1 MAMGAISLWSYVYN
15 IIRMFS
21 TESTG
26 TEESGCPVS
35 TSSHGETSKLLPDP
49 EISMPDLKKLQIR
62 GQSTP
67 QYLKVFFR
75 QLKTPLTFD
84 GKKLLKTVSAK
95 CDLRKVLAPSTVGV
109 IVGAVIKC
117 IGEHQLEDHFAYLR
131 VIQLE
136 KAKADK
142 IRAAEAAKPQPK
154 RPRANINGNG
164 FRVTGI
170 PENFHRGPPERYPYI
185 YDRTYMYASDSHC
198 PLSVVRPPSCNLLPN
213 HGPYFGNGY
222 QIGWYLSISGNFLS
236 GSIPFQIGNL
246 LHLQEV
252 LDLSHILFSGVIPHQ
267 LGKLQALEKLNLSH
281 ISLTGSISPV
291 FAHMISQ
298 SSIDLS
304 YNVLE
309 GSLLDYRAFQLAPL
323 EASAGIKGLCGNF
336 EGNQLQ
342 TLRDPSIFAGI
353 FILCG
358 PPLTVKCSGDEI
370 GEIPAVDGDEE
381 VEDRYEEM
389 WVYVAIQQR
398 DRLHCMGMIRKRR
411 SSNGRMVQTSS
422 PFLQQSFL
430 FLKSGEG
437 ICMSAGAQRKTFGD
451 KVEQVVGKK
460 G

>member
-1 MAMGAISLWSYVYN
+1 MS
-15 IIRMFS
+15 S

-49 EISMPDLKKLQIR
+49 EISMPESILTKDQ

-67 QYLKVFFR
+67 QYLEVFFR

-84 GKKLLKTVSAK
+84 GIKLLKTVSAK

-109 IVGAVIKC
+109 IVGFAVGLIPNEREWSALRAVIKC

-142 IRAAEAAKPQPK
+142 IRAAEAAKPQAK

-185 YDRTYMYASDSHC
+185 YDRPYMYASDSHC
-198 PLSVVRPPSCNLLPN
+198 PLSQLGDCSKLR
-213 HGPYFGNGY
+213 
-222 QIGWYLSISGNFLS
+222 YLSISGNYLS

-291 FAHMISQ
+291 FAQMISLT
-298 SSIDLS
+298 SIDLS

-309 GSLLDYRAFQLAPL
+309 GSLPDYRAFQLAPL

-358 PPLTVKCSGDEI
+358 PPLTVKFSGVEI

-389 WVYVAIQQR
+389 WVYVAIVSGHVVGFSR
-398 DRLHCMGMIRKRR
+398 ILGVLTCKKFVDEMIDRLWVFAAIKR
-411 SSNGRMVQTSS
+411 QIA
-422 PFLQQSFL
+422 LH
-430 FLKSGEG
+430 
-437 ICMSAGAQRKTFGD
+437 GD
-451 KVEQVVGKK
+451 DKETKK
-460 G
+460 